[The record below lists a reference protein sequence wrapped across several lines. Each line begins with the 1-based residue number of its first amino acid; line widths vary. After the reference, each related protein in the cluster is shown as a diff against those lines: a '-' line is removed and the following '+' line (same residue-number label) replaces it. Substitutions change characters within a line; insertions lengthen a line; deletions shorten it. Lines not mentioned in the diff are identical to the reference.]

1 MSTEKKV
8 SNPGPLG
15 LLGFGCTTILLNLH
29 NVGLT
34 ELSVVILAMGVAVGG
49 LAQLVAGI
57 FEFAHGNTF
66 TGTAFV
72 SYSMFWWSLVIIWIN
87 PFSAAGI
94 AGADGLS
101 MGFYLLLWGLYTLAM
116 FIGTLKHNRATQAIF
131 GTLVILF
138 FLLAI
143 ENFTGSHTVRQNLP
157 GQQLQ
162 IVPGASS
169 EGLAV
174 PEGRRAVPGGH
185 VVVPVQITDGHQRE
199 RRAASS
205 LCSFEYF
212 LSFIGEGVKI
222 NDWTF

>member
-49 LAQLVAGI
+49 LAQFAAGI

-94 AGADGLS
+94 ADGDSVS

-116 FIGTLKHNRATQAIF
+116 FIGTLKHNRATQSIF

-143 ENFTGSHTVRQNLP
+143 ENFTGSHTV
-157 GQQLQ
+157 G
-162 IVPGASS
+162 IIAGVV
-169 EGLAV
+169 GLIC
-174 PEGRRAVPGGH
+174 G
-185 VVVPVQITDGHQRE
+185 
-199 RRAASS
+199 
-205 LCSFEYF
+205 LCAIYTSFGTIMNTEHGKTIF
-212 LSFIGEGVKI
+212 PLGEKH
-222 NDWTF
+222 

>member
-143 ENFTGSHTVRQNLP
+143 ENFTGSHTVATIARVVC
-157 GQQLQ
+157 
-162 IVPGASS
+162 IIC
-169 EGLAV
+169 GLCA
-174 PEGRRAVPGGH
+174 
-185 VVVPVQITDGHQRE
+185 IYT
-199 RRAASS
+199 
-205 LCSFEYF
+205 SFGTIMNTEHGKTIF
-212 LSFIGEGVKI
+212 PLGEKH
-222 NDWTF
+222 